1 MGVEDLYL
9 FLVSRERLQE
19 QDSISGRAGPLAS
32 KNLPHGDPFCHGY
45 AGTYTQPDTGRGAAN
60 EFTYERYVADP
71 LGNDREGGGGALMK
85 ARRGTT
91 VQRVLVNGGMLTEAM
106 PCLTYA
112 DVKLKSFPLNSIR
125 SSA

>member
-1 MGVEDLYL
+1 MGVKDLYL

-19 QDSISGRAGPLAS
+19 QDSISARVGPFAS

-45 AGTYTQPDTGRGAAN
+45 TGTYTQPDTGRGAAN

-71 LGNDREGGGGALMK
+71 LGNDRAGGGSALMK

-91 VQRVLVNGGMLTEAM
+91 VQRVFVNGGILRKAM
-106 PCLTYA
+106 PSLTYA
-112 DVKLKSFPLNSIR
+112 NVKLKSFPLNSIK